1 MEKSEHVFLIGE
13 GVFADNVSCA
23 VSCTGIGEH
32 LLRTSL
38 AKTAALF
45 VEYRGVG
52 ADEAADAAIRY
63 LVHTDSA
70 VLSSST
76 ATAHAR
82 EPIRHRACS
91 LERPRTAGYAYRRR
105 SRQHNRRA
113 VRAVGAHGAMIDA
126 REIQ

>member
-1 MEKSEHVFLIGE
+1 MARDRSGNLAAATSTGGLVNQQWGRVGDSAIIGA
-13 GVFADNVSCA
+13 GVFADNASCA

-63 LVHTDSA
+63 LVDKVHGLGGLIIVDRDGTCARANSPPGM
-70 VLSSST
+70 LT
-76 ATAHAR
+76 ATA
-82 EPIRHRACS
+82 ENG
-91 LERPRTAGYAYRRR
+91 E
-105 SRQHNRRA
+105 
-113 VRAVGAHGAMIDA
+113 VR
-126 REIQ
+126 IQTT